1 MGQPTRREKSS
12 DDNNSSRTSDL
23 RVLLDENASIWLSL
37 TWVAVPIACLLL
49 AGVSVFLLLSERR
62 TVHQQDILAEQTPPL
77 QAAASTERTEPNL
90 PSAADLT
97 ESVNRSI
104 REALKEPEVSRLLKP
119 VVQGLTDSIAKVI
132 TDKLA
137 QNEAEKKEAVDK
149 TNALQQKNSE
159 LNTELENANRRV
171 KSLEERLNDDQAFS
185 QQAGNVKERILAA
198 REKLGADKELS
209 KLIEEFDRTVE
220 RDAVLPEDSLA
231 TSVLLKT
238 FLRKIVASTT
248 DAIND
253 EQGGLRR
260 SFESSLERVAE
271 RLDLLAAERFPVEDG
286 RSESLLILLP
296 CTVTNKFVCA
306 ETLYPI
312 VRKMDAEFRHWES
325 VIPEFSV
332 DCAIGQGAT
341 QVNFREKGVLGSE
354 PAFSG
359 ESKSEPV
366 VISDKITRCLL
377 VLGSLP
383 NDWNPDFPLPEGVPI
398 DVILVIKG
406 ASVDVWNDDVRKRT
420 EAALAAWHGKLASRA
435 SSGSSL
441 SVVCLNEDSADLT
454 AEIRRRL
461 MPAMLRFDV
470 NPEAE

>member
-1 MGQPTRREKSS
+1 MGQPPRRENSS
-12 DDNNSSRTSDL
+12 DSNNSLRTSDL
-23 RVLLDENASIWLSL
+23 RVLLDERASLWLSL
-37 TWVAVPIACLLL
+37 TWVVVPIACLLL
-49 AGVSVFLLLSERR
+49 AGVSVFMLLSERR
-62 TVHQQDILAEQTPPL
+62 TVGQQNVLAEQTPPA
-77 QAAASTERTEPNL
+77 QAAAPTETNF
-90 PSAADLT
+90 PSAAGLT
-97 ESVNRSI
+97 ETMNRSL
-104 REALKEPEVSRLLKP
+104 REALQESEVSSLLKP
-119 VVQGLTDSIAKVI
+119 DVHGLTANIVQEISQKFAESMEEK
-132 TDKLA
+132 KKSA
-137 QNEAEKKEAVDK
+137 AEKS
-149 TNALQQKNSE
+149 ALEQEIVK
-159 LNTELENANRRV
+159 LNKELENAKLSV
-171 KSLEERLNDDQAFS
+171 TSLEKQLTETRAFNGE
-185 QQAGNVKERILAA
+185 AEDVEKRIVAA
-198 REKLGADKELS
+198 REKLGANKELS

-220 RDAVLPEDSLA
+220 RDADLPEDSLA
-231 TSVLLKT
+231 TRVLLKT
-238 FLRKIVASTT
+238 FLSKIVASTT

-260 SFESSLERVAE
+260 SFESSLARVAE

-296 CTVTNKFVCA
+296 CTATNKFVCA

-312 VRKMDAEFRHWES
+312 VSKMDAEFRHWES

-341 QVNFREKGVLGSE
+341 QVNFRENGVLGSK

-366 VISDKITRCLL
+366 VISDKVTRCLL
-377 VLGSLP
+377 ILGSMP
-383 NDWNPDFPLPEGVPI
+383 NDWNPEFPLPEGVPI
-398 DVILVIKG
+398 DVILAIKG
-406 ASVDVWNDDVRKRT
+406 GSADVWNDDVRKRT
-420 EAALAAWHGKLASRA
+420 ETALAAWHGKLVSRA